1 MRRTFR
7 SGVRVRAGRDPG
19 FRRALLE
26 EGTGA
31 LLAGDIPGMRTAL
44 RTYVNATLGFA
55 ALARRTG
62 IPDKSLMRML
72 GPQGNPRASH
82 LAVVLERLAEH
93 EGISFAV
100 RAREP
105 EWED

>member
-7 SGVRVRAGRDPG
+7 RGVRARATRDPG

-26 EGTGA
+26 EGAAA

-72 GPQGNPRASH
+72 GPQGNPRAGH
-82 LAVVLERLAEH
+82 LALVLEGLAE
-93 EGISFAV
+93 EEEISFAV
-100 RAREP
+100 RAKEP
-105 EWED
+105 DEED